1 MSKLL
6 FLLLF
11 ALVQSQA
18 LDNITEYDINKINV
32 LQGNNILELNVKEGE
47 EFYLKLKGNPS
58 IGYFWRLLNYDK
70 IPDSLEDL
78 NKQGEAFK
86 YVSDRRNYDG
96 KFFFKVGG
104 TYYYKFKALKQSYN
118 EIALKFAYSREITN
132 EPTLVVKINIA

>member
-18 LDNITEYDINKINV
+18 LDNITEYDIDKINV

-78 NKQGEAFK
+78 NEQGKAFK

>member
-1 MSKLL
+1 MSKFLI
-6 FLLLF
+6 LLLF

-18 LDNITEYDINKINV
+18 LDNITEYDIDKINV

-78 NKQGEAFK
+78 NEQGEAFK
-86 YVSDRRNYDG
+86 YVSDRRNYG
-96 KFFFKVGG
+96 GMLFFKVGG
-104 TYYYKFKALKQSYN
+104 TYYYKFKVLKQSYN

>member
-1 MSKLL
+1 MSKFLI
-6 FLLLF
+6 LLLF

-18 LDNITEYDINKINV
+18 LDNITEYDIDKINV

-78 NKQGEAFK
+78 NEQGEAFK
-86 YVSDRRNYDG
+86 YVSDRRNMAESC
-96 KFFFKVGG
+96 F
-104 TYYYKFKALKQSYN
+104 LK
-118 EIALKFAYSREITN
+118 
-132 EPTLVVKINIA
+132 

>member
-1 MSKLL
+1 MSKFLI
-6 FLLLF
+6 LLLF

-18 LDNITEYDINKINV
+18 LDNLTEYDIDKINV

-58 IGYFWRLLNYDK
+58 IWYFWRLLNYDK

-78 NKQGEAFK
+78 NEQGKAFK
-86 YVSDRRNYDG
+86 YVSDRRNYG
-96 KFFFKVGG
+96 GMLFFKVGG
-104 TYYYKFKALKQSYN
+104 TYYYKFKALKSSYN

>member
-1 MSKLL
+1 MSKFLI
-6 FLLLF
+6 LLLF

-18 LDNITEYDINKINV
+18 LDNITEYDIDKINV

-78 NKQGEAFK
+78 NEQGEAFK

-104 TYYYKFKALKQSYN
+104 TYYYKFKALKQNYN

>member
-18 LDNITEYDINKINV
+18 LDNITEYDIDKINV

-58 IGYFWRLLNYDK
+58 IGYFWRLLNFDK

-78 NKQGEAFK
+78 NEQGEAFK
-86 YVSDRRNYDG
+86 YVSDRRNYG
-96 KFFFKVGG
+96 RKLFFKVGG
-104 TYYYKFKALKQSYN
+104 TYYYKFKALKQSFN
-118 EIALKFAYSREITN
+118 EIALKFAYCREITN

>member
-1 MSKLL
+1 MSKFLI
-6 FLLLF
+6 LLLF

-18 LDNITEYDINKINV
+18 LDNITEYDIDKINV

-78 NKQGEAFK
+78 NEQGEAFK

>member
-1 MSKLL
+1 MSKFLI
-6 FLLLF
+6 LLLF

-18 LDNITEYDINKINV
+18 LDNITEYDIDKINV

-78 NKQGEAFK
+78 NEQGEAFK
-86 YVSDRRNYDG
+86 YVSDRRNYG
-96 KFFFKVGG
+96 GMLFFKVGG

-132 EPTLVVKINIA
+132 EHTLVVKINIA